1 MGKRTF
7 EDVKK
12 YVEWQSQGKCNV
24 LSAKPEQHFDDL
36 GVDVCVW
43 NVKTDTD
50 GDWWVV
56 EGDSVPMN
64 LYPQGAYYFG
74 ADEVYS
80 FHMGLMQRMGAAQDE
95 YNPEDFVNGVTL
107 GTEIAPQLFRK
118 LKNVAALIDT
128 AKEIEDFQAIGVQC
142 REILIE
148 LGNYIYK
155 PMMAGDEEQPQA
167 SNFKRKAELFTRFYL
182 KGAENSDYR
191 SITKKLTEATW
202 DYANKITHSRSA
214 TYYEAS
220 TCVTLCTSLVGGFE
234 NILQKVFDPIS
245 QYHCSVCQSKKL
257 NIDGDDSDENGMVQK
272 LYLRCEECGSIAE
285 VVFEKSR
292 GDSPSYSTGRVV
304 E

>member
-1 MGKRTF
+1 MVKRTF

-12 YVEWQSQGKCNV
+12 YVEWQSQGKCTV

-36 GVDVCVW
+36 DVDVCVW

-64 LYPQGAYYFG
+64 LYPQSAYYFG
-74 ADEVYS
+74 ADEAYS
-80 FHMGLMQRMGAAQDE
+80 FHMGLIHRMSASQDK

-118 LKNVAALIDT
+118 LKSVAALIDI

-142 REILIE
+142 REALIE

-155 PMMAGDEEQPQA
+155 PMMAGSEEQPQT
-167 SNFKRKAELFTRFYL
+167 SNFKRKAELFVQFYL
-182 KGAENSDYR
+182 KGSANSDYR
-191 SITKKLTEATW
+191 GIIRKLTEATW
-202 DYANKITHSRSA
+202 DYANKITHSQSA
-214 TYYEAS
+214 TCYETS
-220 TCVTLCTSLVGGFE
+220 TCVTLCISLVGVYE
-234 NILQKVFDPIS
+234 NILQKVFDPLA
-245 QYHCSVCQSKKL
+245 QFHCSVCKSKKL
-257 NIDGDDSDENGMVQK
+257 SIDGDDSDENGMVQK
-272 LYLRCEECGSIAE
+272 LYLRCEECGSITE
-285 VVFEKSR
+285 VVFEKSN
-292 GDSPSYSTGRVV
+292 SETPAYTTGKVV